1 MILNRLFLLHDWQE
15 MTFHETSE
23 HVHINSADSYT
34 FYNTYFIECKA
45 DNGGSIYSKQTGT
58 NFYILCCV
66 FENSSAIGEGSV
78 GGAINIDG
86 GSSIFQNICTDN
98 CFCYHGGD
106 IRSCGDNI
114 RYENI
119 QSSRCIAGHHGS
131 AFGCQNMI
139 SKNVNISYNDINM
152 EEDMMFFGSA
162 ISFDKIEKSI
172 IKYINT
178 FKNSGRKSV
187 IGFGYIYNTD
197 ITVEFVNLIENDNH
211 NSFFCCRESEN
222 INFYVSSSSFI
233 NNRGNDYCSIEST
246 SSNIKTTFSN
256 SKFSMYLIEQTS
268 NNVILNSCKF
278 DIKND
283 LIKSIEDKCF
293 KTNIKCFTSIRNINK
308 NSIILIGIYII
319 LSNY

>member
-15 MTFHETSE
+15 IMFYETSE
-23 HVHINSADSYT
+23 HVHINSAGSYT
-34 FYNTYFIECKA
+34 FSNTYFIECKA

-58 NFYILCCV
+58 IFFILCCV
-66 FENSSAIGEGSV
+66 FENSSAIGEESV

-86 GSSIFQNICTDN
+86 GSSIFQNLCTNN
-98 CFCYHGGD
+98 CFCYYGGD

-119 QSSRCIAGHHGS
+119 QSPRCIAGHHGS
-131 AFGCQNMI
+131 AFGCRNML

-162 ISFDKIEKSI
+162 IL
-172 IKYINT
+172 KYINA
-178 FKNSGRKSV
+178 FKNSVRKSV

-197 ITVEFVNLIENDNH
+197 ITVEFVNIIENDNH
-211 NSFFCCRESEN
+211 NSFFCFRESEN
-222 INFYVSSSSFI
+222 IHFYVSSSSFI

-256 SKFSMYLIEQTS
+256 SKFSMFLIEQTS

-278 DIKND
+278 DIK
-283 LIKSIEDKCF
+283 
-293 KTNIKCFTSIRNINK
+293 K
-308 NSIILIGIYII
+308 N
-319 LSNY
+319 